1 MKIKTELLETK
12 CYYHI
17 YNRANGSEKLFLNE
31 ENYLFFLQKYI
42 EYIHP
47 IAETY
52 CYCLMP
58 NHFHFLIKI
67 REEQLLI
74 EYFKNK
80 TKAKLNLQ
88 DDINLQG
95 FKNLAGLS
103 IENLAGLSPENLS
116 SLVSKQFGDF
126 FNAYAKAFN
135 KQQNRK
141 GSLFMKNFKRIKIEE
156 EYYLRKLVHYI
167 HFNPIEATLC
177 TKSDEWKFS
186 SYQSLISN
194 GKSLLNREKVIS
206 WFDNLENF
214 KYIHQ
219 YQTL

>member
-17 YNRANGSEKLFLNE
+17 YNRANGSEKIFLNE

-88 DDINLQG
+88 
-95 FKNLAGLS
+95 GLS

-194 GKSLLNREKVIS
+194 GKSLLNREEVIS

-219 YQTL
+219 HSTL

>member
-1 MKIKTELLETK
+1 LKIKTELLVAES
-12 CYYHI
+12 YYHI

-74 EYFKNK
+74 AYFKNQ
-80 TKAKLNLQ
+80 TKANL
-88 DDINLQG
+88 NLQG

-103 IENLAGLSPENLS
+103 AENISGLI
-116 SLVSKQFGDF
+116 SKQFGDF

-156 EYYLRKLVHYI
+156 EYYLKKLVHYI
-167 HFNPIEATLC
+167 HFNPVEAILC
-177 TKSDEWKFS
+177 VKPDDWKFS
-186 SYQSLISN
+186 SYQSLIST
-194 GKSLLNREKVIS
+194 GKSLLNREEVIS
-206 WFDNLENF
+206 WFDDLENF

-219 YQTL
+219 NQTL